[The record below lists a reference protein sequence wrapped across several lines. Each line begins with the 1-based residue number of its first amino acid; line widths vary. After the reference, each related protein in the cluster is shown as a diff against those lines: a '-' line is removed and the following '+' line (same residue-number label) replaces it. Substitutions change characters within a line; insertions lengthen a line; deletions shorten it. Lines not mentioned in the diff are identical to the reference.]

1 MAFFFNPEKLERKII
16 EVDNSAMTSLS
27 PEVKKRLDRIE
38 GNYQQLDEILAE
50 LESKMAADDRLQAI
64 EETSPEDFE
73 ATFGVKKKRKWR
85 TPKPK
90 TRKRRKKKVSASS
103 KTAQASDQSVDPKK
117 PR

>member
-1 MAFFFNPEKLERKII
+1 MAFFSPEKLKRKSI
-16 EVDNSAMTSLS
+16 EIDHSEISSSS
-27 PEVKKRLDRIE
+27 PEVQKRLDRIE

-64 EETSPEDFE
+64 DQSSAEDFE
-73 ATFGVKKKRKWR
+73 ATFGVKRKRKWR

-90 TRKRRKKKVSASS
+90 SKRRKSKKGAANLEAS
-103 KTAQASDQSVDPKK
+103 KASGSSDPKK

>member
-1 MAFFFNPEKLERKII
+1 MAFFSPEKLKRKKI
-16 EVDNSAMTSLS
+16 EVDNSTITSLS

-50 LESKMAADDRLQAI
+50 LESKMASDDRLKAI
-64 EETSPEDFE
+64 DESSAEDFE
-73 ATFGVKKKRKWR
+73 ATFGVKRKRKWR

-90 TRKRRKKKVSASS
+90 SKRRKSRNASAAL
-103 KTAQASDQSVDPKK
+103 KTANKSTASADPKK